1 MLSQNGSYGFK
12 MDIQYLKSV
21 FKYAVSVLLSVI
33 IIAYILYHMSG
44 GFQQD
49 IETTAAILTTK
60 EETFT
65 INATLMRE
73 ETVLYSPV
81 NGDVNYLYSDG
92 ERLAIHTAV
101 AEIYSAGG
109 SEEVK
114 QQIIALDKKIRILE
128 SSNMSDTEKRTDTAS
143 TDKLIWKNLY
153 SFAETAREG
162 DVASASALFDDIL
175 IQLNRRRI
183 ITGSTVSYHSEIEK
197 LKAEKARLS
206 AQLSEA
212 ETTVVTDSAGFFYS
226 AVDGYENIFSSR
238 NISTLSYRNF
248 LAMRDRA
255 PEDFSGTG
263 EGYPIGKLVTD
274 YIWYT
279 ACEVSAGQLHNFDTG
294 KYYDIKFPGSSA
306 TTINMYLYRI
316 LSEVGSDTAVLIF
329 RSDILPNGFS
339 YLRNQTVQ
347 IVQNS
352 YTGYRVPVSSV
363 RIENGVKGVYILR
376 GSKVEFRKI
385 EPLFEYD
392 GYFIVKERDESA
404 EDKADWLAQNDF
416 VIVKGKDLYDGKIVN

>member
-128 SSNMSDTEKRTDTAS
+128 SSNMSDTEKRTDT
-143 TDKLIWKNLY
+143 
-153 SFAETAREG
+153 
-162 DVASASALFDDIL
+162 
-175 IQLNRRRI
+175 
-183 ITGSTVSYHSEIEK
+183 
-197 LKAEKARLS
+197 
-206 AQLSEA
+206 
-212 ETTVVTDSAGFFYS
+212 GFH
-226 AVDGYENIFSSR
+226 R
-238 NISTLSYRNF
+238 
-248 LAMRDRA
+248 
-255 PEDFSGTG
+255 
-263 EGYPIGKLVTD
+263 
-274 YIWYT
+274 
-279 ACEVSAGQLHNFDTG
+279 
-294 KYYDIKFPGSSA
+294 
-306 TTINMYLYRI
+306 
-316 LSEVGSDTAVLIF
+316 
-329 RSDILPNGFS
+329 
-339 YLRNQTVQ
+339 
-347 IVQNS
+347 
-352 YTGYRVPVSSV
+352 
-363 RIENGVKGVYILR
+363 
-376 GSKVEFRKI
+376 
-385 EPLFEYD
+385 
-392 GYFIVKERDESA
+392 
-404 EDKADWLAQNDF
+404 
-416 VIVKGKDLYDGKIVN
+416 